1 MSFTSRV
8 KIVEVG
14 PRDGLQNEP
23 ETIATEDKVAFVN
36 LLSEAGLPHIEVTSF
51 VSPRWIPQLADGSEV
66 FESVTKRKDTEYS
79 ALVPNTYG
87 LERALDAG
95 VERIAIFTAASE
107 TFNQH
112 NINASI
118 DESLERFVPVMD
130 RAKAEGVWVRG
141 YVSTSFG
148 CPYDG
153 DVPAENVIRVAR
165 ALDALGVDEVSL
177 GDTHGAAVPSQIPEV
192 IGGVLEHLPVSK
204 VAVHFHDTH
213 GRALANVYS
222 ALQLGIQIV
231 DTSAG
236 GLGGCPYAP
245 GASGNLA
252 TEDLVVMLNRMNIE
266 TGVDLNKL
274 MTASRYME
282 QILGRRLPSRHLLA
296 DACGIS
302 KIR

>member
-1 MSFTSRV
+1 MSFASRV

-23 ETIATEDKVAFVN
+23 ETIATEDKIQFVN
-36 LLSEAGLPHIEVTSF
+36 LLTEAGLPHLEVTSF
-51 VSPRWIPQLADGSEV
+51 VSPRWVPQLADCVEV
-66 FESVTKRKDTEYS
+66 FEAVEKRQGIEYS
-79 ALVPNTYG
+79 ALVPNMYG
-87 LERALDAG
+87 FERALGAG
-95 VERIAIFTAASE
+95 VRRIAIFTAASE

-118 DESLERFVPVMD
+118 DESLERFAPVME

-153 DVPAENVIRVAR
+153 DVPAENVVRVAR

-177 GDTHGAAVPSQIPEV
+177 GDTHGAAVPSQVPEV
-192 IGGVLEHLPVSK
+192 VGGVLEHLPVDK

-274 MTASRYME
+274 MVASRFME
-282 QILGRRLPSRHLLA
+282 GVLGRRLPSRHLLA

-302 KIR
+302 KTK